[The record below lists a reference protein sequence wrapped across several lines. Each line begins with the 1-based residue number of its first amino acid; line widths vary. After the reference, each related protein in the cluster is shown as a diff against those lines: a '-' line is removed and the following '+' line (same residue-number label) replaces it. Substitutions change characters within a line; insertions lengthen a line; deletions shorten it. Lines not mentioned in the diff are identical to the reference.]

1 MRASDWRLQLVR
13 ALDKA
18 GESVVVREGGTR
30 VKSADVGAEL
40 VAPGHLEGE
49 PSGLERHERRPKGSL
64 NVA

>member
-1 MRASDWRLQLVR
+1 MR

-49 PSGLERHERRPKGSL
+49 PSGLERHERRPKGSQ